1 MKNPFTQDS
10 PLVLVIDDE
19 QEMLDRVAAV
29 LVSANIACRCCT
41 RPDEAFAIAVEALP
55 DLILCDLNL
64 FGESGPEVCEQIKR
78 QPGLEA
84 VPVMFLSAAQMPDI
98 IRRSHGSTSTYCIRK
113 PFAPNVL
120 LGLIDTAIRSQQE
133 TASETAQRASP
144 RAPLETSPLMALDT
158 LRV

>member
-1 MKNPFTQDS
+1 MTIPRTQDS

-19 QEMLDRVAAV
+19 QEMLDTVAAV
-29 LVSANIACRCCT
+29 LASANIACRCCT
-41 RPDEAFAIAVEALP
+41 RPDEAFAVALESLP

-84 VPVMFLSAAQMPDI
+84 IPVMFLSAAQMPDI

-113 PFAPNVL
+113 PFSPNVL
-120 LGLIDTAIRSQQE
+120 LGLIDTAIGAQQR
-133 TASETAQRASP
+133 TASEVAQRAP
-144 RAPLETSPLMALDT
+144 WRAPLETPQLVVAEAM
-158 LRV
+158 